1 MVILKG
7 STEVKN
13 VNITDPGTT
22 SFTTGGLERD
32 VEYTVKLFARNA
44 VFEGSAVENVVKT
57 KCEGNKIR
65 YLDLTIFANLIHDWS

>member
-22 SFTTGGLERD
+22 SFTAGGLERD
-32 VEYTVKLFARNA
+32 VEYTVNLFARNV
-44 VFEGSAVENVVKT
+44 VFEGPAVEKAVKT
-57 KCEGNKIR
+57 KHEGNKK
-65 YLDLTIFANLIHDWS
+65 